1 MDKAHPHSDFCPT
14 AVRSRCSVGA
24 NRVLYLQNKIFFILE
39 SSKEHEF
46 PRELTEP
53 QLIHRHVC
61 VPGFT
66 LQANIW
72 FAMQQCRSKIGSSQH
87 LQN

>member
-14 AVRSRCSVGA
+14 AVSSRCSVGE
-24 NRVLYLQNKIFFILE
+24 NRELNLQNKIFFFLE
-39 SSKEHEF
+39 TSKEREF

-53 QLIHRHVC
+53 QLIHRHARAC

-72 FAMQQCRSKIGSSQH
+72 FAI
-87 LQN
+87 